1 MPRVTNRRTR
11 QAVLTVGDPL
21 DPSVLPEEIQ
31 FFNED
36 GDPLILGAY
45 PRETR
50 EYVTGSLADGATD
63 LGLFNV
69 YKGWRALWAE
79 TDIPARVRIY
89 ASSAQRLADL
99 ARRIGVTPIGDHGLL
114 FELVTTGADLS
125 YTLSPKVDFATDDI
139 SSNNYYMAVT
149 NLSGDPGAVTL
160 TLNLV
165 RTE

>member
-1 MPRVTNRRTR
+1 MPRVTSRRTR
-11 QAVLTVGDPL
+11 QAVLVVGDPM
-21 DPSVLPEEIQ
+21 DPAQLPEEIE

-50 EYVTGSLADGATD
+50 EYVTGMLADGQTD
-63 LGLFNV
+63 LGAFTV

-89 ASSAQRLADL
+89 ASAAQRLADL
-99 ARRIGVTPIGDHGLL
+99 ERRIGVTPIGDHGLL
-114 FELVTTGADLS
+114 FELVTTGEDLS

-139 SSNNYYMAVT
+139 SSNDYYMAVT

-160 TLNLV
+160 TFNLV

>member
-1 MPRVTNRRTR
+1 VPRVTNRRTR

-21 DPSVLPEEIQ
+21 DPAMLPEEIQ

-45 PRETR
+45 PRETK
-50 EYVTGSLADGATD
+50 EYVTASLADGEIG

-69 YKGWRALWAE
+69 YKGWRALWVE

-89 ASSAQRLADL
+89 PTAAQRLDDL
-99 ARRIGVTPIGDHGLL
+99 DRRIGQNPIGDHGLL
-114 FELVTTGADLS
+114 FDLVTTFEDLS
-125 YTLSPKVDFATDDI
+125 YTLSPKVDLATDDI

-149 NLSGDPGAVTL
+149 NLSGDPGVVTV
-160 TLNLV
+160 TFNLV